1 MQLRQ
6 VITIIII
13 IIVIIT
19 IIVIINIINIKGKP
33 AGPSWCLNE
42 ICQLAFQ
49 PPSLSLNSVL
59 LAFLVEE

>member
-1 MQLRQ
+1 MQLRK

-19 IIVIINIINIKGKP
+19 IINIIIIKGKP
-33 AGPSWCLNE
+33 AGPSWRLNE

-49 PPSLSLNSVL
+49 PPSLSLNSVF
-59 LAFLVEE
+59 LAILVEE